1 MKGKMFALQR
11 TVIITG
17 LGAAKR
23 LDTKRPENGL
33 LSLATWKQ
41 LVKSLFGEVEG
52 GWPAGMGG
60 EEKRM

>member
-1 MKGKMFALQR
+1 M
-11 TVIITG
+11 
-17 LGAAKR
+17 GAAKR